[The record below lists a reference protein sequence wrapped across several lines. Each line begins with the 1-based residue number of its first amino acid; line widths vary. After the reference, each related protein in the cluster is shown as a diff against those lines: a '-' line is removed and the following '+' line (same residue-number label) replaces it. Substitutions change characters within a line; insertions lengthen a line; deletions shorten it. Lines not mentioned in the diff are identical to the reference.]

1 MNRYD
6 YIKIISTKYWYSCTM
21 CHKHTDVIYKS
32 VIICEP
38 RYTWVCPTCMLALT
52 DKTNDGRLLN
62 IKELDKLYLRKLC
75 DSIGCIIVDEKVK
88 GDMLDVEYINYKYK
102 IRRRINEE

>member
-1 MNRYD
+1 
-6 YIKIISTKYWYSCTM
+6 
-21 CHKHTDVIYKS
+21 
-32 VIICEP
+32 
-38 RYTWVCPTCMLALT
+38 MLALT